1 MLIANAFPIC
11 VWYFYEFFRPR
22 CFPCIFPFYIFDVRF
37 QLLLPLL
44 LYVAMCLLF
53 TVFRFYLHNWPF
65 HTRKLIELHQQHLR
79 QQQQQLEILLT
90 YKRPPPWKK
99 KTEIKKWKP
108 MVVGVQVL
116 GSTVNS
122 HKCFVYVYNL
132 AAAAAA
138 PADVAFAFDIALAA
152 AVALLHCRCC
162 SVFLP
167 QFVTPLMLLTWLLQH
182 ASPLLSSRTA

>member
-1 MLIANAFPIC
+1 MA
-11 VWYFYEFFRPR
+11 
-22 CFPCIFPFYIFDVRF
+22 
-37 QLLLPLL
+37 
-44 LYVAMCLLF
+44 
-53 TVFRFYLHNWPF
+53 
-65 HTRKLIELHQQHLR
+65 
-79 QQQQQLEILLT
+79 
-90 YKRPPPWKK
+90 
-99 KTEIKKWKP
+99 
-108 MVVGVQVL
+108 VGVQVL

-132 AAAAAA
+132 AAAAA

-167 QFVTPLMLLTWLLQH
+167 QFVTPLMLLTCLLQH

>member
-1 MLIANAFPIC
+1 MRVIFLWVLSTPLLSLHFPLLH
-11 VWYFYEFFRPR
+11 FRCSISVASAAVVVCR
-22 CFPCIFPFYIFDVRF
+22 YVFAVHSFPF
-37 QLLLPLL
+37 
-44 LYVAMCLLF
+44 LF
-53 TVFRFYLHNWPF
+53 T
-65 HTRKLIELHQQHLR
+65 
-79 QQQQQLEILLT
+79 QLTLSHPKTHWTSSATSTAATTTSRDIAHVQETPALT
-90 YKRPPPWKK
+90 KK
-99 KTEIKKWKP
+99 NKTERKKWKP
-108 MVVGVQVL
+108 MAVGVQVL

-132 AAAAAA
+132 AAAAA